1 MHLKNI
7 LWSILKVATQTCL
20 TPIK

>member
-7 LWSILKVATQTCL
+7 LWSILKVTTQTCL